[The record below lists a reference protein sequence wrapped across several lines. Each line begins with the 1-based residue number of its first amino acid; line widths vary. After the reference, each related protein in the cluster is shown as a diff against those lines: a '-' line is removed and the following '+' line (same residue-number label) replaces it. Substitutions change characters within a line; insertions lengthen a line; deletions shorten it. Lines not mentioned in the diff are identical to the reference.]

1 MALIE
6 NSNSTMR
13 KNLQI
18 LRFAY
23 PTLATLLLA
32 VCLLSATE
40 PVKSTPGSF
49 DSTPGSCHTNQSGG
63 DKNQGEPTI
72 GNGKLSIT
80 FINTANGKPVVLR
93 DSAYSNYFGEQYTI
107 SKLKYY
113 ISNLVFSSNGKDQ
126 EAGTYFLV
134 NAANESNAFDITLPA
149 GNYSSIQFLL
159 GVDSI
164 RNCSGAQT
172 GALDPMNDMF
182 WTWNSGYVMFKLEGS
197 STASTADLQR
207 LEYHI
212 GGYKGAN
219 NVATKINLPFG
230 AGQGLTIKPGSTT
243 ELVIEMNLDHFW
255 HGDTDNK
262 IADLPMCMITG
273 APALKLAANFK
284 HLFSIKNI
292 R

>member
-1 MALIE
+1 M
-6 NSNSTMR
+6 S
-13 KNLQI
+13 KKLQ
-18 LRFAY
+18 LRQPLFMMLLMGAS
-23 PTLATLLLA
+23 LSLLL
-32 VCLLSATE
+32 CSFL
-40 PVKSTPGSF
+40 PGGKKL
-49 DSTPGSCHTNQSGG
+49 PGGSGIL
-63 DKNQGEPTI
+63 K
-72 GNGKLSIT
+72 IT
-80 FINTANGKPVVLR
+80 FINTANGKPIVLR
-93 DSAYSNYFGEQYTI
+93 DSLYSNHFGEQYSI

-113 ISNLVFSSNGKDQ
+113 VSNLVLSGNGKDKKL
-126 EAGTYFLV
+126 EEYFLV
-134 NAANESNAFDITLPA
+134 NSASETNSFDISVPA
-149 GNYSSIQFLL
+149 GNYDAIQFLL

-197 STASTADLQR
+197 SPASTADLQR

-230 AGQGLTIKPGSTT
+230 SDQLLSIKNDSTT

-284 HLFSIKNI
+284 YLFSVKSIQ
-292 R
+292 